1 MPSSTLRSVFRSGP
15 RFLPAYASAF
25 ARFTL
30 TTNRPRLIGKSWQ
43 RELPGS
49 LITTT
54 STFCC
59 CRSLAIRPILIFEMA
74 NGIRPRFGPPDRIRY
89 LLFGGAREPLTV
101 HIPVTL
107 SRGYLHQLQLMP
119 KAQPQFLDPI
129 AWHKKTRSINC
140 FRHYDFGVVYDDA
153 PAEIVAEEIRSKAL
167 TVIFLQ
173 SRLPDFWQIIREHSD
188 KCLVLSADDRITADF
203 TADEKLRPTFCVDA
217 TDFFAKL
224 TPLIA
229 GLSGFEM
236 EAVENAI
243 QTRLAEL
250 KKALIEIDDNAN
262 VGFKACAPNTHA
274 FLQLFAPYGRDL
286 LEWEDVEHSKRPAAL
301 IKSAERVLS
310 AFSVVTA
317 KDPDAAHGWPEFW
330 PPLVLTWPYYGPNHK
345 ALFKSFVESQSG
357 KKREALK
364 IMQQVA
370 LGEQDPKTYE
380 YSIETSLLKD
390 QEAVFT
396 AIREFQVKMVEY
408 MDNVGYLHASFQD
421 SPYLR
426 MPLTGK
432 SVNEPLGSFQES
444 CVGPSATTKKAIK
457 RLRKVG
463 EALAARFPPGFLAHI
478 DRYYDQLVAI
488 TDIPIEWSVCDGVP
502 LSFLVDI
509 CRLPQSDPSS
519 IMAQYAANVAIG
531 YSVKPNI
538 LEKTLVICG
547 VGSTEPIGE
556 LFDKFASNLK
566 GIRAP
571 GPVAVRCLTKAEFIA
586 AIEHYQPDLLIVDS
600 HGNFESNQEGSYLVV
615 GNEKIVGDDI
625 PTIKHSVPLVILS
638 CCLTS
643 PLYGCPNT
651 IAQAFFEAHSLSVV
665 STFLPISV
673 DRGYLLYQRILK
685 NLAAAAKTAYHRNWL
700 SFISHCLRTS
710 HFDDY
715 LFPLREALGEMEDF
729 QLFFDSRTPWMV
741 ASMNPGKRRQTY
753 RATKEAVINCF
764 RPALRANARH
774 ALESPHLIPEAF
786 YYTHLGRADL
796 IQFDVWLQGKAALD
810 SEAKLLYEDVVRQF
824 CL

>member
-1 MPSSTLRSVFRSGP
+1 VASSTLRSVFRSGLQ
-15 RFLPAYASAF
+15 FLPAYASALAHF
-25 ARFTL
+25 AL
-30 TTNRPRLIGKSWQ
+30 TTNRPRLIGKPWR
-43 RELPGS
+43 REMPGR

-54 STFCC
+54 STFCY
-59 CRSLAIRPILIFEMA
+59 CRSLAVRPILIFEMA

-89 LLFGGAREPLTV
+89 LFFGGAREPLTV

-119 KAQPQFLDPI
+119 KARPQFLDPI

-173 SRLPDFWQIIREHSD
+173 SRLPDFWQIIREQSD

-243 QTRLAEL
+243 QKRLAEL
-250 KKALIEIDDNAN
+250 KKALIQIDDNAD
-262 VGFKACAPNTHA
+262 VSFKACSPNTHT
-274 FLQLFAPYGRDL
+274 FLQIFAPYGRDL
-286 LEWEDVEHSKRPAAL
+286 LEWKDLEHSKRPAAL

-345 ALFKSFVESQSG
+345 ALFKSFVESQTG
-357 KKREALK
+357 KMREALK
-364 IMQQVA
+364 VMQQVA

-380 YSIETSLLKD
+380 YSIDSALLKD
-390 QEAVFT
+390 KETVFT
-396 AIREFQVKMVEY
+396 AIGEFQVKMVDY
-408 MDNVGYLHASFQD
+408 MDNVGYLHSSFQD

-432 SVNEPLGSFQES
+432 SVNEPLGTFQES
-444 CVGPSATTKKAIK
+444 CVGPSVTTKKAIK

-463 EALAARFPPGFLAHI
+463 EALGSRFPPGFLAHI

-488 TDIPIEWSVCDGVP
+488 TDIPIEWTICDGVP
-502 LSFLVDI
+502 LGFLVDV
-509 CRLPQSDPSS
+509 CRIPQSDPSS
-519 IMAQYAANVAIG
+519 IMAQYATNVAIG

-538 LEKTLVICG
+538 IQKTLVICG
-547 VGSTEPIGE
+547 TDSTDPIGQ
-556 LFDKFASNLK
+556 LFDRFTDGLRTS
-566 GIRAP
+566 GAP
-571 GPVAVRCLTKAEFIA
+571 GPTALRCLSKAEFIS
-586 AIEHYQPDLLIVDS
+586 AIERHQPDLLIVDS
-600 HGNFESNQEGSYLVV
+600 HGNFETNEEGSYLLA
-615 GNEKIVGDDI
+615 GDEKIVGDDI

-638 CCLTS
+638 CCLTA

-665 STFLPISV
+665 STFLPITV
-673 DRGYLLYQRILK
+673 DRAYLLYQRILK
-685 NLAAAAKTAYHRNWL
+685 NLAAASKTAYHRNWL
-700 SFISHCLRTS
+700 SFVSHCLRTS

-715 LFPLREALGEMEDF
+715 LSPLRKALGEMEDF
-729 QLFFDSRTPWMV
+729 QLFMKSRTPWMID
-741 ASMNPGKRRQTY
+741 SMNPGKRRQVY
-753 RATKEAVINCF
+753 RATKAAVINCF
-764 RPALRANARH
+764 RPALQAKARH
-774 ALESPHLIPEAF
+774 ALESRHLIPEAF

-796 IQFDVWLQGKAALD
+796 IQFDSWLEKNLADD
-810 SEAKLLYEDVVRQF
+810 SEAKLLYADVTKQC